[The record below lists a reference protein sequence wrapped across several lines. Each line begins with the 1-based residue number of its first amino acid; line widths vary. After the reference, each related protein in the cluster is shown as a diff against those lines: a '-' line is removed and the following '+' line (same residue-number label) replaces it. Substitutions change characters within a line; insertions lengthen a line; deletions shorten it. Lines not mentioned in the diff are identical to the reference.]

1 MLKLRGYGIPSI
13 TRQSHTTAMHQTD
26 EMVAHT
32 LDVFSYLRGDRS
44 LPGWIGAN
52 CQEALGEVCLDR
64 TSEDAYRS
72 WGTPRS
78 MSVWH
83 YRIPYNKGS
92 LAGIRNAHTMTTR
105 ANRLKLAQATRV
117 ARKERRKRNK
127 DGDASVSMNEGSNSL
142 AAISTGLTW

>member
-1 MLKLRGYGIPSI
+1 MRRCMAYGGTGAEDTLRTSKTPLSGELPNLVMLRLRDLLSLDRRHSIVLKLRGYGTPSI

-52 CQEALGEVCLDR
+52 CQEALGEVCLGR

-78 MSVWH
+78 M
-83 YRIPYNKGS
+83 
-92 LAGIRNAHTMTTR
+92 
-105 ANRLKLAQATRV
+105 
-117 ARKERRKRNK
+117 
-127 DGDASVSMNEGSNSL
+127 
-142 AAISTGLTW
+142 